1 MPPMPAKSQDANHLT
16 EANFDGLVGP
26 THNYA
31 GLSFGNVASE
41 SNTGNASRPRDA
53 ALQGLAKMRAL
64 ADMGLVQGIFP
75 PQERPHLPTLRR
87 LGFSGTD
94 EQIIDKVAKEDPI
107 LLAQVS
113 SASCMWT
120 ANAATVAPSTDTADG
135 KLHLTVANLR
145 SMAHRFIEGPQTA
158 RTLRAIFPDRARVT
172 VHDPLLSADAFGDE
186 GAANHTRLH
195 GTTHD
200 GRPGLGLHLFVY
212 GAHHA
217 NRAAKKPAKFPARQ
231 TLEASR
237 AVARLH
243 KLDPAR
249 TIFAQQHPDVIDA
262 GAFHNDVVAV
272 GSGPILF
279 YHECAF
285 LNEPRLLDDCRAVLG
300 DRFCPIRIS
309 DACVPVQVAVSTYLF
324 NSQLV
329 EIAGQYTIIAP
340 TESRDHPAVAAAIQD
355 VIDDSANP
363 INRVHYFDL
372 RESMRNG
379 GGPACLRLRVPMT
392 AAVQA
397 SVAPGCLLSRD
408 GKADTA
414 QFTKL
419 ESWVRQHYRETL
431 TPKDLADPALLR
443 ESHAALDDLT
453 RILGLGSIYEFQGAR

>member
-1 MPPMPAKSQDANHLT
+1 MPQDAHSLT

-31 GLSFGNVASE
+31 GLSYGNVASE
-41 SNTGNASRPRDA
+41 NNTGSVSRPRDA

-64 ADMGLVQGIFP
+64 ADMGLVQGILP
-75 PQERPHLPTLRR
+75 PQERPHIPTLRQ
-87 LGFSGTD
+87 LGFTGSD
-94 EQIIDKVAKEDPI
+94 EQIIESVAKHDPI

-135 KLHLTVANLR
+135 RLHLTVANLR
-145 SMAHRFIEGPQTA
+145 SMAHRSIEGPQTF
-158 RTLRAIFPDRARVT
+158 RTLHAIFGTIAAIHPAL
-172 VHDPLLSADAFGDE
+172 PAADAFGDE

-195 GTTHD
+195 DGSSD
-200 GRPGLGLHLFVY
+200 GRGGPGVHLFVY

-217 NRAAKKPAKFPARQ
+217 DRSSRRPIKFPVRQ

-243 KLDPAR
+243 QIDPAR
-249 TIFAQQHPDVIDA
+249 TILTQQYPDVIDA

-272 GSGPILF
+272 GSGPILL
-279 YHECAF
+279 YHERAF
-285 LNEPRLLDDCRAVLG
+285 LDELRLLNDCRAAVG
-300 DRFCPIRIS
+300 DAFCPVRVD
-309 DACVPVQVAVSTYLF
+309 DARVPIHVAVATYLF

-329 EIAGQYTIIAP
+329 RLGNSYTIIAP
-340 TESRDHPAVAAAIQD
+340 TESRDHPAVRGE
-355 VIDDSANP
+355 IDRIIADPSNSITA
-363 INRVHYFDL
+363 VHYFDL

-392 AAVQA
+392 ATELQRI
-397 SVAPGCLLSRD
+397 APGCLLSRN
-408 GKADTA
+408 GKADAA
-414 QFTKL
+414 QVTTL

-431 TPKDLADPALLR
+431 RPRDLADPALLR
-443 ESHAALDDLT
+443 ESRAALDDLT

>member
-1 MPPMPAKSQDANHLT
+1 MPQDAMQLT

-41 SNTGNASRPRDA
+41 SNIGNASRPRDA

-64 ADMGLVQGIFP
+64 ADLGLLQGVLP
-75 PQERPHLPTLRR
+75 PQERPHVPTLRR

-94 EQIIDKVAKEDPI
+94 EQVIESVARHDPI

-135 KLHLTVANLR
+135 TLHLTVANLR

-158 RTLRAIFPDRARVT
+158 RTLRAIFPIRERVT
-172 VHDPLLSADAFGDE
+172 VHDALPGADAFGDE

-195 GTTHD
+195 D
-200 GRPGLGLHLFVY
+200 GRGGPGVHLFVY

-217 NRAAKKPAKFPARQ
+217 DRASRRPSKFPARQ

-243 KLDPAR
+243 GLDPSR

-272 GSGPILF
+272 GSGPVLF
-279 YHECAF
+279 YHERAF
-285 LNEPRLLDDCRAVLG
+285 LDESRLLQDCRDVLR
-300 DRFCPIRIS
+300 DRFCPVRIP
-309 DACVPVQVAVSTYLF
+309 DARVPVQVAVATYLF

-329 EIAGQYTIIAP
+329 EVAGGYAIIAP
-340 TESRDHPAVAAAIQD
+340 AESRDHPGVAAALGE
-355 VIDDSANP
+355 VIADPSNP
-363 INRVHYFDL
+363 ITRVHYFDL

-392 AAVQA
+392 VAERA
-397 SVAPGCLLSRD
+397 SVAPGCILSRD
-408 GKADTA
+408 GKADEA
-414 QFTKL
+414 QFAKL

-431 TPKDLADPALLR
+431 VPRELADPTLLR
-443 ESHAALDDLT
+443 ESRVALDELT
-453 RILGLGSIYEFQGAR
+453 RILGCGSIYEFQGAK

>member
-1 MPPMPAKSQDANHLT
+1 MSQDASTLI

-41 SNTGNASRPRDA
+41 NNTGNASRPRDA

-64 ADMGLVQGIFP
+64 AEIGLLQGIIP
-75 PQERPHLPTLRR
+75 PQERPHLSTLRR

-94 EQIIDKVAKEDPI
+94 EQVIEKAAKHDPI

-158 RTLRAIFPDRARVT
+158 RTLRAIFPDRDRVT
-172 VHDPLLSADAFGDE
+172 VHDPLPSADAFGDE

-195 GTTHD
+195 DDLPHGP
-200 GRPGLGLHLFVY
+200 GRPGIHLFVY
-212 GAHHA
+212 GSHHA
-217 NRAAKKPAKFPARQ
+217 DRSSRRPAKFPARQ

-237 AVARLH
+237 TVARLH
-243 KLDPAR
+243 QLDPSR

-279 YHECAF
+279 YHERAF
-285 LNEPRLLDDCRAVLG
+285 LDETRLLNDCRAVLG
-300 DRFCPIRIS
+300 DRFCPVRIS
-309 DACVPVQVAVSTYLF
+309 ELRVPVHVAVSTYLF

-329 EIAGQYTIIAP
+329 RVRDGFAIIAP
-340 TESRDHPAVAAAIQD
+340 AESRDHPAVATAIQN
-355 VIDDSANP
+355 VIADRSNP
-363 INRVHYFDL
+363 ITAVHYFDL

-392 AAVQA
+392 VAEQKN
-397 SVAPGCLLSRD
+397 VAPGCILSRD
-408 GKADTA
+408 GKADAA
-414 QFTKL
+414 QFARL
-419 ESWVRQHYRETL
+419 ESWVRKHYRETL
-431 TPKDLADPALLR
+431 IPREIADPKLMH
-443 ESHAALDDLT
+443 ESRSALDELT
-453 RILGLGSIYEFQGAR
+453 QILGLGSIYEFQRGQ

>member
-1 MPPMPAKSQDANHLT
+1 MPQDALILT

-64 ADMGLVQGIFP
+64 ADLGLLQGILP
-75 PQERPHLPTLRR
+75 PHERPHIPTLRR
-87 LGFSGTD
+87 LGFSGSD
-94 EQIIDKVAKEDPI
+94 EQVIAFVARQDPI

-120 ANAATVAPSTDTADG
+120 ANAATVAPGCDCADG

-158 RTLRAIFPDRARVT
+158 RNLRAIFPDRDRIA
-172 VHDPLLSADAFGDE
+172 VHDGLPGADAFGDE

-195 GTTHD
+195 D
-200 GRPGLGLHLFVY
+200 GLGGPGVHLFVY

-217 NRAAKKPAKFPARQ
+217 DRAARRPAKFPARQ

-243 KLDPAR
+243 GLEPSR

-272 GSGPILF
+272 GSGPVLF
-279 YHECAF
+279 YHERAF
-285 LNEPRLLDDCRAVLG
+285 LDEGRLLEECRSLLG
-300 DRFCPIRIS
+300 ERFRPVRI
-309 DACVPVQVAVSTYLF
+309 AETRVPVQVAVATYLF

-329 EIAGQYTIIAP
+329 KVQGGYAIIAP
-340 TESRDHPAVAAAIQD
+340 AESQHHPTVVRAIQD
-355 VIDDSANP
+355 VIADPGNP
-363 INRVHYFDL
+363 IVRVHYFDL

-392 AAVQA
+392 AVEIAG
-397 SVAPGCLLSRD
+397 VAPGCMLSKD
-408 GKADTA
+408 GRADPEKFA
-414 QFTKL
+414 YL
-419 ESWVRQHYRETL
+419 ESWVRRHYRESMV
-431 TPKDLADPALLR
+431 PDDLADPHLLR
-443 ESHAALDDLT
+443 ESRAALDDLT
-453 RILGLGSIYEFQGAR
+453 GILDLGSIYEFQGAS